1 MRMRGPYH
9 KDPGAVVTDLTDG
22 LAEDIARLKRE
33 REAVI
38 LAHYYQE
45 SEIQDLAD
53 FLGDSLALARHAQ
66 ETDAKVIVL
75 CGVKFMAETAKIL
88 NPERI
93 VVLPDL
99 QAGCS
104 LADSCP
110 ESAFRAWRARHPD
123 DFAISYINCSVE
135 VKAASDVICTSS
147 NAERILASVPEER
160 GVLFAPDRNL
170 GRYLQEKTGRPMR
183 LWPGTCVVH
192 ETFSQRALVKLMA
205 EHPQAE
211 VLAHPECEEPLL
223 RLAHFIG
230 STTSL
235 LRRAASGPASTYIVA
250 TEAGIL
256 HQMRKAAPE
265 RTFIPLP
272 GADGCGCNECPFMR
286 LNSMEKLYLCLRDL
300 RPAIEIAPDLLARAR
315 RSLDRMMELSAAA

>member
-1 MRMRGPYH
+1 MAI
-9 KDPGAVVTDLTDG
+9 DFTDDLTG
-22 LAEDIARLKRE
+22 EILRLKRE
-33 REAVI
+33 RDAVI
-38 LAHYYQE
+38 LAHYYQD

-66 ETDAKVIVL
+66 QTDARVIVL

-88 NPERI
+88 NPERT

-110 ESAFRAWRARHPD
+110 EAAFRAWRARHPD
-123 DFAISYINCSVE
+123 DVAISYINCSVE

-147 NAERILASVPEER
+147 NAERIIGSVPADR

-170 GRYLQEKTGRPMR
+170 GRYLMQKTGRPIR

-205 EHPQAE
+205 EHPDAE

-223 RLAHFIG
+223 RLARFIG
-230 STTSL
+230 STSSL
-235 LRRAASGPASTYIVA
+235 LKRAASSPAGTFIVA
-250 TEAGIL
+250 TESGII
-256 HQMRKAAPE
+256 HQMRKAAPTK
-265 RTFIPLP
+265 TFIALP
-272 GADGCGCNECPFMR
+272 GASGCGCNECPFMK

-300 RPAIEIAPDLLARAR
+300 RPEITIAPALLAGAR